1 MKHAMTETTSRRTWL
16 SRMLLAAVAAPVLG
30 VTLAESAGASKPG
43 KNTVASIGK
52 RLENAKDTCEL
63 IGGGKMDT
71 VSLPSGTKIT
81 YCNGGEHGGTR
92 CKHTSQE
99 STCSC
104 PNTGKNGYCQ
114 QAVTAPPHSGVAVP
128 TAGSAHAGST
138 GDTSEMDDA
147 APNSGADRR
156 RKRRRNRRR
165 K

>member
-1 MKHAMTETTSRRTWL
+1 
-16 SRMLLAAVAAPVLG
+16 MLLAVAAAPVLG
-30 VTLAESAGASKPG
+30 LTLAESAGASKPG
-43 KNTVASIGK
+43 KNTVASNGK
-52 RLENAKDTCEL
+52 RIENAKDMCEL
-63 IGGGKMDT
+63 VGGGKMDT
-71 VSLPSGTKIT
+71 VTLPSGTKIT

-104 PNTGKNGYCQ
+104 SNTGKDGYCQ

-128 TAGSAHAGST
+128 TADSAHTGSAG
-138 GDTSEMDDA
+138 GNSETDA
-147 APNSGADRR
+147 AAPDSEAVQTPTGGDRR